1 MRNVFYFIIL
11 TVGVDVAE
19 TAGKYWNDRAPPFY
33 CSQITFLQ
41 LTISCDEIF
50 IYTEKF
56 YRKLHTKEYPEQHLV
71 IFGNFNSCS
80 QIHDNMVQNIQR
92 KKENERFHLQ
102 KQFAP
107 K

>member
-41 LTISCDEIF
+41 LTISCDEILMIWNYQILKKFVENYIF
-50 IYTEKF
+50 IKDIDVIGDMELSNTENLC
-56 YRKLHTKEYPEQHLV
+56 RK
-71 IFGNFNSCS
+71 
-80 QIHDNMVQNIQR
+80 
-92 KKENERFHLQ
+92 
-102 KQFAP
+102 
-107 K
+107 